1 MAKSP
6 APRMESP
13 RISRTQPLSAKN
25 ITAILLVLGIA
36 LLIYWQPLSKSILLK
51 ASDAI
56 FVVAIGLWMLFFN
69 REKWMRTLRGADV
82 WFIPPLLAS
91 ILVATLAGYVHYRL
105 GLSRTGMLLLG
116 RLLVCIVLFLA
127 AYSLLLRDTSLRR
140 PVSLALL
147 SPLALF
153 PAMLIPA
160 LSAAMW
166 DSDGRFQGLTLN
178 ANTAATAFLIAFALA
193 YTLGAYEAGTRRRW
207 RAVAF
212 FVISAGMLTLIVW
225 TQSRAYLIAAFGSAL
240 LGTVLVGKHQRLPN
254 LKFALA
260 GVLGLTLIVVGVLLL
275 APGRFAVSY
284 LTRVSP
290 AYYRTVEDTTASQR
304 TASRSPGPQ
313 GTMKRLQRFWE
324 GILPR
329 LEDDIRTPAIRY
341 YSKLLSTNYLGLGV
355 NYESKFTVYHAPT
368 RTYHGT
374 NTILDLP
381 VYGGVGAVLSM
392 GYLALLVG
400 RRTKR
405 NLALAVGDDVPYTI
419 AAVTALAG
427 LWGAAFLVGSPLFD
441 YQFWIL
447 TAIVLA

>member
-1 MAKSP
+1 
-6 APRMESP
+6 MESP
-13 RISRTQPLSAKN
+13 RRSGTPRFSTQD
-25 ITAILLVLGIA
+25 ITATLLVLGAA
-36 LLIYWQPLSKSILLK
+36 LVVYWQPLSKTILLK
-51 ASDAI
+51 PSDAV
-56 FVVAIGLWMLFFN
+56 FLAAICVWILAFN
-69 REKWMRTLRGADV
+69 RERWDRMLRGEDV

-91 ILVATLAGYVHYRL
+91 ILVATLIGYVQYHL
-105 GLSRTGMLLLG
+105 GMSRTGTLLLG

-127 AYSLLLRDTSLRR
+127 AYSLLLHDTSLRR

-160 LSAAMW
+160 VSAAMW

-178 ANTAATAFLIAFALA
+178 ANTAAAGFLIAFALA
-193 YTLGAYEAGTRRRW
+193 YTLGAYEAGMRRRW

-212 FVISAGMLTLIVW
+212 FGVSAGMLTLIVW

-240 LGTVLVGKHQRLPN
+240 LGTVLVAKHQRLPN

-290 AYYRTVEDTTASQR
+290 AYYRTVEDATASQQ
-304 TASRSPGPQ
+304 TASRSPGSQ

-381 VYGGVGAVLSM
+381 VYGGVGAVLSVA
-392 GYLALLVG
+392 YLALLVG

-405 NLALAVGDDVPYTI
+405 NLATAVDDDVPYTI